1 MKILLIHDFYQQY
14 GGEDAVALA
23 EQKLLE
29 QHGEQVASYT
39 RHNDE
44 IKGSRFLK
52 KLAFSSATIY
62 SPRTTKDLTEI
73 VERSRPD
80 AAYIHNVFP
89 LISPSVYHVLNAMHT
104 RSAQVVHDFRFLC
117 PNAWFYTRGRV
128 CELCSRGNYLNA
140 IRYRCYRDSYALSA
154 LYSASVGL
162 NRLAG
167 MFRKIS
173 AFICL
178 TEFTRLKLLESGIP
192 ENKLF
197 IKPNFIDATNVAP
210 CPGSG
215 NYVVYLGRL
224 SSEKGVWTLVRAFEV
239 LKDPL
244 LKIAGTG
251 PLEVALKSYVREKGI
266 KNVEFVGFK
275 TGLEKMELLRGSLF
289 SVVPSEWYETFALVA
304 LEAYAAGKPVIGSN
318 LGSLPY
324 VIENGRSGLLFE
336 PANAV
341 DLAEKTRHLL
351 ARPSAIEVMGRYARS
366 LVETK
371 YGPAENYKRLMEIFS
386 QVCQAC

>member
-1 MKILLIHDFYQQY
+1 
-14 GGEDAVALA
+14 
-23 EQKLLE
+23 
-29 QHGEQVASYT
+29 
-39 RHNDE
+39 
-44 IKGSRFLK
+44 
-52 KLAFSSATIY
+52 
-62 SPRTTKDLTEI
+62 
-73 VERSRPD
+73 
-80 AAYIHNVFP
+80 
-89 LISPSVYHVLNAMHT
+89 
-104 RSAQVVHDFRFLC
+104 
-117 PNAWFYTRGRV
+117 
-128 CELCSRGNYLNA
+128 
-140 IRYRCYRDSYALSA
+140 
-154 LYSASVGL
+154 
-162 NRLAG
+162 
-167 MFRKIS
+167 
-173 AFICL
+173 
-178 TEFTRLKLLESGIP
+178 LLESGIP

-197 IKPNFIDATNVAP
+197 VKPNFIDATNVAP

-251 PLEVALKSYVREKGI
+251 PLEIALKSYVREKGI

-275 TGLEKMELLRGSLF
+275 SGLEKMELLRGSLF

-304 LEAYAAGKPVIGSN
+304 LEAYAAGKPVLGSN

-351 ARPSAIEVMGRYARS
+351 SRPSAIEAMGRYARS

-371 YGPAENYKRLMEIFS
+371 YGPAENYKTLMEIFS
-386 QVCQAC
+386 QVCEAC